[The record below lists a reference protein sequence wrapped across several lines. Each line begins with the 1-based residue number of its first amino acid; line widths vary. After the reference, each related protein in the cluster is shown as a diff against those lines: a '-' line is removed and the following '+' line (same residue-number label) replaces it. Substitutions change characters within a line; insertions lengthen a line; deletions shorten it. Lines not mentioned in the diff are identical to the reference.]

1 MSAKPSPFHFC
12 SNKAGSGSF
21 SYKMA
26 KHSFTP
32 RIQTGCLWHKFV
44 HSGMH
49 VTYTQAHTHIKITSW
64 HTAFGR
70 SSFLSLQL
78 IWRGDVWGENAFSS
92 LMNALGK
99 QPLSRLALG
108 YNTLG
113 LQVGVLNNESKQE
126 ATCRIIET
134 TLFIIGEN
142 KFAPSDVWWILQRL
156 RCLKSDSFCGLCHL
170 VHSQGLGSILNAA
183 SQHLTW
189 ASTLS
194 SLSLEMNGFGD
205 EGCLKLVQS
214 YLVAGIVSYFF
225 HTNMFAPSFAMLCH
239 HSCILHMEYSAQLVR
254 MFSDVYFVHEIRY
267 YDLYSII
274 FTTGPAWVGAE
285 VNAFYPGSACW
296 SWAGTR
302 SRTEAPR
309 CIGESLPM

>member
-1 MSAKPSPFHFC
+1 
-12 SNKAGSGSF
+12 
-21 SYKMA
+21 
-26 KHSFTP
+26 
-32 RIQTGCLWHKFV
+32 
-44 HSGMH
+44 
-49 VTYTQAHTHIKITSW
+49 
-64 HTAFGR
+64 
-70 SSFLSLQL
+70 
-78 IWRGDVWGENAFSS
+78 
-92 LMNALGK
+92 MNALGK

-126 ATCRIIET
+126 ATWRIIET

-156 RCLKSDSFCGLCHL
+156 CCLKSDSFCGLCHL
-170 VHSQGLGSILNAA
+170 VYSQGLGSILNAA

-254 MFSDVYFVHEIRY
+254 MFSEVYFVHEIWNYDLQYIQLYSPRVLHELVQRSTLSTRARRVGVGLEPDHIQKHRGALGRVCRCSNIMIQSDDRNFKGFKVLCCFLFIVCCIYIVVICY
-267 YDLYSII
+267 YDTHTHIVTHIYII
-274 FTTGPAWVGAE
+274 QIHNNNIMIMILGIIQFKH
-285 VNAFYPGSACW
+285 
-296 SWAGTR
+296 
-302 SRTEAPR
+302 
-309 CIGESLPM
+309 ESF